1 MEEMETKKRR
11 ETKAEKAARLER
23 EAAAARAAE
32 NVALLPQSSN
42 EQAAALAT
50 AAARNEHA
58 AAGVMNYAVTI
69 DGVFTQAERSILDAE
84 IAARKE
90 AIFAKTGDLQDR
102 LGSIAARNAQHIAA
116 RSSLTQDIFFCVK
129 VLSTNYDTVSV
140 NKIVNAMSSD
150 TERECL
156 AGVIER
162 LFGGVYADENG
173 DHVFDRKS
181 AIVVFNK
188 KECKFALTVAGKAP
202 WEKVRRRDVAET
214 ALRLMFCYI
223 DDITGITGIKPPKKE
238 QAFAEKDFARRL
250 ANMVK
255 DAAKKGAGRDR
266 LVDKLRDLLRE
277 TGYGDMLMPKNGRIV

>member
-1 MEEMETKKRR
+1 MEKMEAKRR

-23 EAAAARAAE
+23 TAE
-32 NVALLPQSSN
+32 NLALLPQSTN
-42 EQAAALAT
+42 EQAAALEVET
-50 AAARNEHA
+50 DRSERIAAAA
-58 AAGVMNYAVTI
+58 DYAVTI
-69 DGVFTQAERSILDAE
+69 DGVFTQAERSMLDAE

-102 LGSIAARNAQHIAA
+102 LGSIAARNAQHVAA

-129 VLSTNYDTVSV
+129 VLSTNYDIPSV
-140 NKIVNAMSSD
+140 NKIVNAMSSS

-162 LFGGVYADENG
+162 LFGGIYADEEG
-173 DHVFDRKS
+173 DHIFDRKS
-181 AIVVFNK
+181 SIIVFNK
-188 KECKFALTVAGKAP
+188 RECKFALTVAGKAP
-202 WEKVRRRDVAET
+202 WEKARRRAVAET

-223 DDITGITGIKPPKKE
+223 DDITGITGVKPPKKE
-238 QAFAEKDFARRL
+238 QAFAEKEFARRL

-277 TGYGDMLMPKNGRIV
+277 TGYGDMLTPKNGRIV